1 MAHPFR
7 LTIGGVTWNAGAN
20 SNLLDIA
27 GAAGNPTY
35 PYVEPANLKLTQDA
49 SGSGASM
56 SFTVTQP
63 STPSGVPWTATMDD
77 NAVVRFFDDDV
88 SATDPLFRG
97 FVQSV
102 AINLLPNGLG
112 TETEVTVADPS
123 AWLERTIVFR
133 GGAATSTTSRNVGP
147 ITYSGKTDRQIITAL
162 LNLVGGRQDAATKA
176 LFDATLGAEY
186 VGSASADLGTVEIA
200 AGTLRSALDTVAE
213 AAQGLNGVV
222 RRYYVDERGK
232 LVYGSVRT
240 LATTYPTAA
249 EAAPFEIVT
258 NPASEVFSGT
268 GAAWAT
274 TARDVK
280 VNYDHDRLLKR
291 IFAQASGFNSKYDAN
306 FANTA
311 YLRTYNLASP
321 QGPGAIT
328 ARGGPRPEAVIEM
341 PTAKATDRTKRSKVV
356 NDLSAAVFFGRARN
370 GPPRSISL
378 TIRGAIA
385 GGANEYGLV
394 SGYARTGVSTWTLI
408 NRWRAGQWVSIT
420 APGLGLTPAAYYRIE
435 TLSMGFEDRSFQ
447 RYHEITL
454 DQPRR
459 QGISGLRVSEG

>member
-35 PYVEPANLKLTQDA
+35 PYVEPADLKLTQDA

-63 STPSGVPWTATMDD
+63 STPSGVPWTAAMDD

-97 FVQSV
+97 FVQSISV
-102 AINLLPNGLG
+102 TLLPNGLG
-112 TETEVTVADPS
+112 TETEVTVADPT

-133 GGAATSTTSRNVGP
+133 GGAATSAESRNVGS

-162 LNLVGGRQDAATKA
+162 LSLVGGRQDAATKA

-186 VGSASADLGTVEIA
+186 VGSASADLGKIEIA

-232 LVYGSVRT
+232 LIYGSVRT
-240 LATTYPTAA
+240 LATTYPTAS

-258 NPASEVFSGT
+258 NPAAEVFSGT

-291 IFAQASGFNSKYDAN
+291 ILAQGAGFNSKYDAN
-306 FANTA
+306 FATAA

-378 TIRGAIA
+378 TIRGAIT

-435 TLSMGFEDRSFQ
+435 TLSVGFEDRSFQ

>member
-35 PYVEPANLKLTQDA
+35 PYVEPAALKLTQDA

-63 STPSGVPWTATMDD
+63 STPSGVPWTSAMDD
-77 NAVVRFFDDDV
+77 NAVVRFFDDNV
-88 SATDPLFRG
+88 SATDPVFRG
-97 FVQSV
+97 FVQSTSV
-102 AINLLPNGLG
+102 RLLPNGIG

-123 AWLERTIVFR
+123 AWLDRVLVYR
-133 GGAATSTTSRNVGP
+133 GGSAAQYANRNVGP
-147 ITYSGKTDRQIITAL
+147 ITYSGKTDQQVITAL

-186 VGSASADLGTVEIA
+186 VGSASASLGNITID
-200 AGTLRSALDTVAE
+200 AGTLRAALDTVAE
-213 AAQGLNGVV
+213 QAQGLNGVV

-240 LATTYPTAA
+240 LGTTYPTAA
-249 EAAPFEIVT
+249 QAAPFEIVT
-258 NPASEVFSGT
+258 DPAAEVFSGT
-268 GAAWAT
+268 GAAWKT
-274 TARDVK
+274 TARDLRVEH
-280 VNYDHDRLLKR
+280 DHDRLIKR
-291 IFAQASGFNSKYDAN
+291 ILAQAASFNSRYDTN
-306 FANTA
+306 YANTA

-321 QGPGAIT
+321 QGPGAMT
-328 ARGGPRPEAVIEM
+328 ARGGPRPEGIIEM
-341 PTAKATDRTKRSKVV
+341 PTAKATDRTKRGKVV
-356 NDLSAAVFFGRARN
+356 DDLSAAVFYGRARS
-370 GPPRSISL
+370 GPPRSISF
-378 TIRGAIA
+378 TIRGAIT
-385 GGANEYGLV
+385 GGTNQYGLV
-394 SGYARTGVSTWTLI
+394 QGYARTGVSTYEQVS
-408 NRWRAGQWVSIT
+408 RWRAGQWVSIN

-447 RYHEITL
+447 RYYEITA

-459 QGISGLRVSEG
+459 QGIALLRTAE

>member
-35 PYVEPANLKLTQDA
+35 PYVEPAALKLTQDA

-63 STPSGVPWTATMDD
+63 STPSGVPWTLAMDD
-77 NAVVRFFDDDV
+77 NAAVRFFDDNV
-88 SATDPLFRG
+88 SATDPVFRG
-97 FVQSV
+97 FVQSTSV
-102 AINLLPNGLG
+102 TLLPNGLG
-112 TETEVTVADPS
+112 TETEVTVADPT
-123 AWLERTIVFR
+123 AWLERTLVYR
-133 GGAATSTTSRNVGP
+133 GGAASQYDQRNVGP

-162 LNLVGGRQDAATKA
+162 LTLVGARQDAATKA
-176 LFDATLGAEY
+176 IFDATLGADFY
-186 VGSASADLGTVEIA
+186 GSASASLGKVEIA
-200 AGTLRSALDTVAE
+200 PGTLRSALDTVAE
-213 AAQGLNGVV
+213 EAQGLNGVV
-222 RRYYVDERGK
+222 RRYFVDERGK
-232 LVYGSVRT
+232 LVYGTVRT
-240 LATTYPTAA
+240 LATTYPTAT

-258 NPASEVFSGT
+258 DPGAELFSGT
-268 GAAWAT
+268 GAAWKT
-274 TARDVK
+274 TARDIK
-280 VNYDHDRLLKR
+280 VDYDHDRLLKR
-291 IFAQASGFNSKYDAN
+291 ILAQAASFNSRYDTN
-306 FANTA
+306 YANTA

-321 QGPGAIT
+321 QGPGALT
-328 ARGGPRPEAVIEM
+328 ARGGPRAEAIIEM
-341 PTAKATDRTKRSKVV
+341 PTAKATNRTTRGKVV
-356 NDLSAAVFFGRARN
+356 DDLSAAVFYGRARS
-370 GPPRSISL
+370 GPPRSISV

-394 SGYARTGVSTWTLI
+394 SGYARTGASTWTLI
-408 NRWRAGQWVSIT
+408 NRWKAGQWVSIT

-435 TLSMGFEDRSFQ
+435 SLSMGFEDRSFQ
-447 RYHEITL
+447 RYYELTI